1 LDVRCVDR
9 LDKNAAVTVS
19 VRPEDVE
26 LSEAPPQ
33 AAQAGNVCV
42 ATVEAKAFLG
52 DHLDFQVRAGDIVL
66 LARVHP
72 SLRTPIGDRIHVR
85 MQADKCLAVPD
96 ARAR

>member
-1 LDVRCVDR
+1 V
-9 LDKNAAVTVS
+9 AVS

-26 LSEAPPQ
+26 LSEAPPPQ
-33 AAQAGNVCV
+33 AATDNVCV

-52 DHLDFQVRAGDIVL
+52 DRLDFQVRAGNTVL

-72 SLRTPIGDRIHVR
+72 SLRTPVGDTIYVR

-96 ARAR
+96 GRVR